1 MKAADLRKS
10 ILQYAVEGKLVQQD
24 IHDEPADMFYDK
36 IIKEKENLIKQGKI
50 KKEKPLPTITDDE
63 IPYDIPNNWK
73 WVRLGEIVSVI
84 QGTSYNKSDI
94 TSNKKDIRIIRGG
107 NIKNY
112 NINILNDDIYIKQS
126 HLNIE
131 KQIYKN
137 DIIIVASTGSKTI
150 LGNASFAYTD
160 YINTQIGAFL
170 RIIRPYNSIFFPY
183 LRIMFMTNYYM
194 DYIKIH
200 SKGIGINNIKNYIIN
215 NFPIPLPPLKE
226 QERIVKKVD
235 ELMAL
240 CDKLEQE
247 EEKLLALDKHFAD
260 TLPKSI
266 LQYAVEGK
274 LVQQD
279 IHDEPASL
287 LYDKIIKEKETL
299 IKQGKIK
306 KEKPLPPITDD
317 EIPYD
322 IPENWKWVRLG
333 EVCEIKRGNGL
344 TKNDFTNSGIP
355 CIHYGQI
362 HKYYKY
368 STNTT
373 MTYTSEQIGKKLKTV
388 EYSDIIMAI
397 TSENIDDVCKSIAW
411 LGNFSI
417 VTGGHTAIIKH
428 WINPLYLI
436 YLFHSNCFQMQKN
449 KIAKGMKVIEVSSEK
464 LKNIIFPLPPLKEQE
479 RIVKKV
485 DELLTYCNKL
495 KEFLIRKN

>member
-10 ILQYAVEGKLVQQD
+10 ILQYAVEGKLVPQD
-24 IHDEPADMFYDK
+24 IY
-36 IIKEKENLIKQGKI
+36 
-50 KKEKPLPTITDDE
+50 
-63 IPYDIPNNWK
+63 
-73 WVRLGEIVSVI
+73 
-84 QGTSYNKSDI
+84 
-94 TSNKKDIRIIRGG
+94 
-107 NIKNY
+107 
-112 NINILNDDIYIKQS
+112 
-126 HLNIE
+126 
-131 KQIYKN
+131 
-137 DIIIVASTGSKTI
+137 
-150 LGNASFAYTD
+150 
-160 YINTQIGAFL
+160 
-170 RIIRPYNSIFFPY
+170 
-183 LRIMFMTNYYM
+183 
-194 DYIKIH
+194 
-200 SKGIGINNIKNYIIN
+200 
-215 NFPIPLPPLKE
+215 
-226 QERIVKKVD
+226 
-235 ELMAL
+235 
-240 CDKLEQE
+240 
-247 EEKLLALDKHFAD
+247 
-260 TLPKSI
+260 
-266 LQYAVEGK
+266 
-274 LVQQD
+274 
-279 IHDEPASL
+279 DEPASI

-317 EIPYD
+317 EIPYN

-333 EVCEIKRGNGL
+333 EVCVIKRGNGL

-485 DELLTYCNKL
+485 DELMALCDKLEQEEEKLFALDKHFTDTLPKSILQYAVEGKLVLQNIHDEPASLLYDKIIKEKEKPLPPITDDEIPYDIPENWKWARLGEICNLSIGKTPERKIAEYWKDGIYNWVAISDMVNGGLINQTKEKISQTAYNKVFKKDTLPIGTLLFSFKLTIGKVSLLNIPAYTNEAICAITPYLYDNIKYYLLKILPILNLLDNANDAIKVKTLNSQTLPIILIPLPPLKEQERILEKVDELLTYCNKL
-495 KEFLIRKN
+495 KKIFI

>member
-10 ILQYAVEGKLVQQD
+10 ILQYAVEGKLVQQN
-24 IHDEPADMFYDK
+24 IHDEPADILYDK

-63 IPYDIPNNWK
+63 MPYDIPNNWK
-73 WVRLGEIVSVI
+73 WVRLGEIVSILGDGIHGTPNYDELHGEYYFINGNNLNGKIVI
-84 QGTSYNKSDI
+84 NNKTKKVNIDEYNKY
-94 TSNKKDIRIIRGG
+94 KKPLTKRTILVSINGTIG
-107 NIKNY
+107 NIAFY
-112 NINILNDDIYIKQS
+112 NMEKIILGKSACFFNLLNDIDINYMKYIIKSNHFYTYTKQ
-126 HLNIE
+126 
-131 KQIYKN
+131 Y
-137 DIIIVASTGSKTI
+137 STGSTI
-150 LGNASFAYTD
+150 QNVSLK
-160 YINTQIGAFL
+160 
-170 RIIRPYNSIFFPY
+170 SI
-183 LRIMFMTNYYM
+183 
-194 DYIKIH
+194 K
-200 SKGIGINNIKNYIIN
+200 
-215 NFPIPLPPLKE
+215 NFPIPLPPLAE
-226 QERIVKKVD
+226 QERIVKKID

-247 EEKLLALDKHFAD
+247 EEKLLSLDKHFAD

-274 LVQQD
+274 LVQQN
-279 IHDEPASL
+279 IHDEPASM
-287 LYDKIIKEKETL
+287 LYDKIIKEKENL

-306 KEKPLPPITDD
+306 KEKTLPPITDD

-322 IPENWKWVRLG
+322 IPNNWKWVRLG

-495 KEFLIRKN
+495 KDII

>member
-1 MKAADLRKS
+1 MKTADLRKS
-10 ILQYAVEGKLVQQD
+10 ILQYAVEGKLV
-24 IHDEPADMFYDK
+24 P
-36 IIKEKENLIKQGKI
+36 
-50 KKEKPLPTITDDE
+50 
-63 IPYDIPNNWK
+63 
-73 WVRLGEIVSVI
+73 
-84 QGTSYNKSDI
+84 
-94 TSNKKDIRIIRGG
+94 
-107 NIKNY
+107 
-112 NINILNDDIYIKQS
+112 
-126 HLNIE
+126 
-131 KQIYKN
+131 
-137 DIIIVASTGSKTI
+137 
-150 LGNASFAYTD
+150 
-160 YINTQIGAFL
+160 
-170 RIIRPYNSIFFPY
+170 
-183 LRIMFMTNYYM
+183 
-194 DYIKIH
+194 
-200 SKGIGINNIKNYIIN
+200 
-215 NFPIPLPPLKE
+215 
-226 QERIVKKVD
+226 
-235 ELMAL
+235 
-240 CDKLEQE
+240 
-247 EEKLLALDKHFAD
+247 
-260 TLPKSI
+260 
-266 LQYAVEGK
+266 
-274 LVQQD
+274 QD
-279 IHDEPASL
+279 IHDEPASI
-287 LYDKIIKEKETL
+287 LYDKIIKEKESL

-317 EIPYD
+317 EIPYN

-333 EVCEIKRGNGL
+333 EVCVIKRGNGL

-479 RIVKKV
+479 RIVKKIDELMALCDKLEQEEEKLSALDKHFADTLPKSILQYAVEGKLVPQDIHDEPASLLYDKIIKEKENLIKEGKIKKEKPLPPITDDEIPYDIPKNWKWVRLGEVCEINKNTLKNDTNPNYSFKYIDLSAVKTGQINIPDNNIIFKNSPSRARRIIKKNDVIIATVRPNLKGFAHIDFNSEDMIVSTGFAVLTPYNIVDSKFLYHLFYTELLSFQINKAVRGTSYPAINSNDMNTLIFPLPPLKEQERIVEKV
-485 DELLTYCNKL
+485 DELLTYCNNL

>member
-10 ILQYAVEGKLVQQD
+10 ILQYAVEGKLV
-24 IHDEPADMFYDK
+24 P
-36 IIKEKENLIKQGKI
+36 
-50 KKEKPLPTITDDE
+50 
-63 IPYDIPNNWK
+63 
-73 WVRLGEIVSVI
+73 
-84 QGTSYNKSDI
+84 
-94 TSNKKDIRIIRGG
+94 
-107 NIKNY
+107 
-112 NINILNDDIYIKQS
+112 
-126 HLNIE
+126 
-131 KQIYKN
+131 
-137 DIIIVASTGSKTI
+137 
-150 LGNASFAYTD
+150 
-160 YINTQIGAFL
+160 
-170 RIIRPYNSIFFPY
+170 
-183 LRIMFMTNYYM
+183 
-194 DYIKIH
+194 
-200 SKGIGINNIKNYIIN
+200 
-215 NFPIPLPPLKE
+215 
-226 QERIVKKVD
+226 
-235 ELMAL
+235 
-240 CDKLEQE
+240 
-247 EEKLLALDKHFAD
+247 
-260 TLPKSI
+260 
-266 LQYAVEGK
+266 
-274 LVQQD
+274 QD

-287 LYDKIIKEKETL
+287 LYDKIKKEKENL

-344 TKNDFTNSGIP
+344 TKNDFTNSGIS

-485 DELLTYCNKL
+485 DELMALCDKLEQEEEKLSALDKHLADTLPKSILQYAVEGKLVPQNIHDEPASILYDKIIKEKETLIKQGKIKKEKPLPPITDDEIPYNIPENWKWVRLGEVGYTQTGTTPAIEKHIYQGDYIPFIKPADISNFSINYDNEKLSEIGKQYSRVIEKNSILMVCIGGSIGKCFFNIVDVCCNQQINTLTPFKHINLKYILYTMQSSYFSSILRKNAGGTATPIINKSKWEILYFPLPPLKEQERIVEKVDELLTYCNKL
-495 KEFLIRKN
+495 KDII

>member
-1 MKAADLRKS
+1 MKAADLKKS
-10 ILQYAVEGKLVQQD
+10 ILQYAVEGKLV
-24 IHDEPADMFYDK
+24 P
-36 IIKEKENLIKQGKI
+36 
-50 KKEKPLPTITDDE
+50 
-63 IPYDIPNNWK
+63 
-73 WVRLGEIVSVI
+73 
-84 QGTSYNKSDI
+84 
-94 TSNKKDIRIIRGG
+94 
-107 NIKNY
+107 
-112 NINILNDDIYIKQS
+112 
-126 HLNIE
+126 
-131 KQIYKN
+131 
-137 DIIIVASTGSKTI
+137 
-150 LGNASFAYTD
+150 
-160 YINTQIGAFL
+160 
-170 RIIRPYNSIFFPY
+170 
-183 LRIMFMTNYYM
+183 
-194 DYIKIH
+194 
-200 SKGIGINNIKNYIIN
+200 
-215 NFPIPLPPLKE
+215 
-226 QERIVKKVD
+226 
-235 ELMAL
+235 
-240 CDKLEQE
+240 
-247 EEKLLALDKHFAD
+247 
-260 TLPKSI
+260 
-266 LQYAVEGK
+266 
-274 LVQQD
+274 QD
-279 IHDEPASL
+279 IHDEPASI
-287 LYDKIIKEKETL
+287 LYEKIIKEKETL

-317 EIPYD
+317 EIPYN

-333 EVCEIKRGNGL
+333 EVCVIKRGNGL

-479 RIVKKV
+479 RIVKKIDELMALCDKLEQEEEKLSALDKHLADTLPKSILQYAVEGKLVPQDIHDEPASLLYDKIITEKETLIKQGKIKKEKPLPPITDDEIPYDIPENWKWVRLENITYLIGNKNNIILTKLVKEIGKYPVISQSKNLIDGFYDDESKLIKIDTPVVIFGDHTKNVKHIDFDFIIGADGTQILKPIIINSKFLYYIILNHSFTMKDRGYARHFSLLKKAIFPLPPLKEQERIVKKV

>member
-10 ILQYAVEGKLVQQD
+10 ILQYAVEGKLV
-24 IHDEPADMFYDK
+24 P
-36 IIKEKENLIKQGKI
+36 
-50 KKEKPLPTITDDE
+50 
-63 IPYDIPNNWK
+63 
-73 WVRLGEIVSVI
+73 
-84 QGTSYNKSDI
+84 
-94 TSNKKDIRIIRGG
+94 
-107 NIKNY
+107 
-112 NINILNDDIYIKQS
+112 
-126 HLNIE
+126 
-131 KQIYKN
+131 
-137 DIIIVASTGSKTI
+137 
-150 LGNASFAYTD
+150 
-160 YINTQIGAFL
+160 
-170 RIIRPYNSIFFPY
+170 
-183 LRIMFMTNYYM
+183 
-194 DYIKIH
+194 
-200 SKGIGINNIKNYIIN
+200 
-215 NFPIPLPPLKE
+215 
-226 QERIVKKVD
+226 
-235 ELMAL
+235 
-240 CDKLEQE
+240 
-247 EEKLLALDKHFAD
+247 
-260 TLPKSI
+260 
-266 LQYAVEGK
+266 
-274 LVQQD
+274 QD

-287 LYDKIIKEKETL
+287 LYDKIKKEKENL

-344 TKNDFTNSGIP
+344 TKNDFTNSGIS

-485 DELLTYCNKL
+485 DELMALCDKLEQEEEKLSALDKHLADTLPKSILQYAVEGKLVPQNIHDEPASILYDKIIKEKETLIKQGKIKKEKPLPPITDDEIPYNIPENWKWVRLGEIATINGGYAFKSELFKKQGIRVIRISDFNENGLINKNIVRYEYFDKLNEYILNQNNIILCMTGGTVGKSLLINAITEPLVTNQRVATIKIRTVNEHYIHYVILSNLIQNIIQKAKLSTNDNISLDTIKNFPIPLPPLREQERIVKKIDELLTYCNKL
-495 KEFLIRKN
+495 KDII

>member
-1 MKAADLRKS
+1 MKAADLRKA
-10 ILQYAVEGKLVQQD
+10 ILQYAVEGKLV
-24 IHDEPADMFYDK
+24 P
-36 IIKEKENLIKQGKI
+36 
-50 KKEKPLPTITDDE
+50 
-63 IPYDIPNNWK
+63 
-73 WVRLGEIVSVI
+73 
-84 QGTSYNKSDI
+84 
-94 TSNKKDIRIIRGG
+94 
-107 NIKNY
+107 
-112 NINILNDDIYIKQS
+112 
-126 HLNIE
+126 
-131 KQIYKN
+131 
-137 DIIIVASTGSKTI
+137 
-150 LGNASFAYTD
+150 
-160 YINTQIGAFL
+160 
-170 RIIRPYNSIFFPY
+170 
-183 LRIMFMTNYYM
+183 
-194 DYIKIH
+194 
-200 SKGIGINNIKNYIIN
+200 
-215 NFPIPLPPLKE
+215 
-226 QERIVKKVD
+226 
-235 ELMAL
+235 
-240 CDKLEQE
+240 
-247 EEKLLALDKHFAD
+247 
-260 TLPKSI
+260 
-266 LQYAVEGK
+266 
-274 LVQQD
+274 QD
-279 IHDEPASL
+279 IHDEPASI
-287 LYDKIIKEKETL
+287 LYEKIIAEKENL
-299 IKQGKIK
+299 IKQSKIK
-306 KEKPLPPITDD
+306 KEKPLPPITDN

-333 EVCEIKRGNGL
+333 EVCVIKRGNGL

-485 DELLTYCNKL
+485 DVLMALCDKLEQEEEKLFALDKHFADTLPKSILQYAVEGKLVPQDIHDEPASLLYDKIIKEKETLIKQGKIKKEKPLPPITDDEIPYDIPENWKWVRLGEVCNLLNGNKITNTNLPLLNAKYLRTRQERQMYTEGIKVNKHDYIILVDGENSGEVFRAFEDGILGSTFKILNINSNLYNNYILYILYFYKDTFKKSKKGAAIPHLDKELFKNILIPLPPLKEQERIVKKVDELLTYCNKL
-495 KEFLIRKN
+495 KDII

>member
-10 ILQYAVEGKLVQQD
+10 ILQYAVEGKLVPQD
-24 IHDEPADMFYDK
+24 IHDEPASLLYDK
-36 IIKEKENLIKQGKI
+36 IIKEKESLIKQGKI
-50 KKEKPLPTITDDE
+50 KKEKPLPPITDDE
-63 IPYDIPNNWK
+63 IPYDIPENWK

-112 NINILNDDIYIKQS
+112 NINILNDDIHIKQS
-126 HLNIE
+126 HFNIE

-200 SKGIGINNIKNYIIN
+200 SKGIGINNIKNDTIN
-215 NFPIPLPPLKE
+215 NFQIPLPPLKE

-247 EEKLLALDKHFAD
+247 EEKLFALDKHFAD

-274 LVQQD
+274 LVPQN
-279 IHDEPASL
+279 IHDEPASI
-287 LYDKIIKEKETL
+287 LYDKIIKEKENL

-333 EVCEIKRGNGL
+333 EVGFWGSGSTPNRSCKEYYTNGVIPWVKTGELNDGIINNTNEMLTQKAVLENSMTIYPKDSLIIAMYGATIGKLGILNIEATTNQACCVCQTYKINNHFLFYYLMSERNNFKKISFGGAQPNISKIK
-344 TKNDFTNSGIP
+344 I
-355 CIHYGQI
+355 IHY
-362 HKYYKY
+362 
-368 STNTT
+368 
-373 MTYTSEQIGKKLKTV
+373 L
-388 EYSDIIMAI
+388 
-397 TSENIDDVCKSIAW
+397 
-411 LGNFSI
+411 
-417 VTGGHTAIIKH
+417 
-428 WINPLYLI
+428 
-436 YLFHSNCFQMQKN
+436 
-449 KIAKGMKVIEVSSEK
+449 
-464 LKNIIFPLPPLKEQE
+464 FPLPPLKEQE

-495 KEFLIRKN
+495 KDII

>member
-1 MKAADLRKS
+1 MKAADLKKS
-10 ILQYAVEGKLVQQD
+10 ILQYAVEGKLV
-24 IHDEPADMFYDK
+24 P
-36 IIKEKENLIKQGKI
+36 
-50 KKEKPLPTITDDE
+50 
-63 IPYDIPNNWK
+63 
-73 WVRLGEIVSVI
+73 
-84 QGTSYNKSDI
+84 
-94 TSNKKDIRIIRGG
+94 
-107 NIKNY
+107 
-112 NINILNDDIYIKQS
+112 
-126 HLNIE
+126 
-131 KQIYKN
+131 
-137 DIIIVASTGSKTI
+137 
-150 LGNASFAYTD
+150 
-160 YINTQIGAFL
+160 
-170 RIIRPYNSIFFPY
+170 
-183 LRIMFMTNYYM
+183 
-194 DYIKIH
+194 
-200 SKGIGINNIKNYIIN
+200 
-215 NFPIPLPPLKE
+215 
-226 QERIVKKVD
+226 
-235 ELMAL
+235 
-240 CDKLEQE
+240 
-247 EEKLLALDKHFAD
+247 
-260 TLPKSI
+260 
-266 LQYAVEGK
+266 
-274 LVQQD
+274 QD
-279 IHDEPASL
+279 IHDEPASI

-333 EVCEIKRGNGL
+333 EVCVIKRGNGL

-479 RIVKKV
+479 RIVKKIDELMALCDKLEQEEEKLLALDKHFADTLPKSILQYAVEGKLVPQDIHDEPASILYDKIIKEKESLIKQGKIKKEKPLPPITDDEIPYDIPENWKWVRLGEIAIVNGGYAFKSALFKKDGIRVIRISDFNENGLIDKHIVRYEYFDKLNEYMLNKNNIILCMTGGTVGKSLLITTITEPMVTNQRVATIKIRTVYEKYIYYIILSNLIQNIIQKAKLSTNDNISLDTINNFPIPLPPLKEQERIVEKV
-485 DELLTYCNKL
+485 DELLTYCIKL
-495 KEFLIRKN
+495 KDII